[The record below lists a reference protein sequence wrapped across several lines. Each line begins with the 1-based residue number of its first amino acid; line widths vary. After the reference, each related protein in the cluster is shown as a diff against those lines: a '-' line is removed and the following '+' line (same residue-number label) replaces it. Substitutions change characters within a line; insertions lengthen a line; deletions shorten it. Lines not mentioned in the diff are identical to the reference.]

1 MTTTLRDAVLSAV
14 VLLALASRA
23 LPSQAPSHAISRQWM
38 RGTWNTVGN
47 TDRSSVTFGD
57 IQLLDADNDRLIT
70 YDYVDHKVKAVSLT
84 GSLLWQVGEPGLQ
97 RGQFYNV
104 TDLHHD
110 DRGNIWIVDPVPQR
124 ITVLSPSGALIRTY
138 EHVPTWLRVA
148 PRSDGLVWA
157 LFPPDGSPGVY
168 DTAGHLHVRPSL
180 STQLANLRIPANDLH
195 LSPGSHDSVL
205 IAYFWADRFV
215 VLGADGKSP
224 HEFVGI
230 EARNFPVATRTPRV
244 VAGQSITTVGVD
256 SAARPAVLSATWSGA
271 YIYVLPYSQRTAADT
286 SSTIDVYRASS
297 GAYVGSRAL
306 PARVIAFSING
317 DVIAG
322 IIAGPHPTL
331 RVWKWTADS
340 RSAHH

>member
-1 MTTTLRDAVLSAV
+1 MTTTLRDAVRSAV
-14 VLLALASRA
+14 VVVALASRA
-23 LPSQAPSHAISRQWM
+23 LPSQAPSRAISRHWM
-38 RGTWNTVGN
+38 RGTWNAVAN
-47 TDRSSVTFGD
+47 TDRSNVTFGD
-57 IQLLDADNDRLIT
+57 IQLLDCDNDRLIT

-84 GSLLWQVGEPGLQ
+84 GSLLWEVGAPGLQ

-110 DRGNIWIVDPVPQR
+110 DRGNIWIVDPVPRR

-157 LFPPDGSPGVY
+157 LFPPDGSPSVY
-168 DTAGHLHVRPSL
+168 DTAGRLHVRPSFP
-180 STQLANLRIPANDLH
+180 TQLSNLRIPANDLH
-195 LSPGSHDSVL
+195 LSPGPRDSVL

-215 VLGADGKSP
+215 VVGADGRSP

-244 VAGQSITTVGVD
+244 VGGNAITTVGVD
-256 SAARPAVLSATWSGA
+256 SAARPAVLSAEWSGPFV
-271 YIYVLPYSQRTAADT
+271 YVLPYSLRGAADT

-297 GAYVGSRAL
+297 GAYLGSRAL
-306 PARVIAFSING
+306 PTRVIAISVYG

-322 IIAGPHPTL
+322 IIAGPHPAL
-331 RVWKWTADS
+331 RVWKWTAES
-340 RSAHH
+340 RSEHH